1 MLKVSILSPDK
12 KIFEGNANL
21 VEVPGEKGRF
31 QMLVNHAPIVSSLVK
46 GFIRIIE
53 NNNSETKF
61 EIESGVVECA
71 NNEIIILI
79 EK

>member
-1 MLKVSILSPDK
+1 MLKVSILSTEK
-12 KIFEGNANL
+12 KIFEGEANL

-46 GFIRIIE
+46 GIVRIIE
-53 NNNSETKF
+53 TNNTETKF
-61 EIESGVVECA
+61 DVESGVIECA

>member
-1 MLKVSILSPDK
+1 MLKVSILSPEK
-12 KIFEGNANL
+12 KIFEGEANL

-46 GFIRIIE
+46 GIVRIIE
-53 NNNSETKF
+53 TNNTETKF
-61 EIESGVVECA
+61 DVESGVIECA

>member
-1 MLKVSILSPDK
+1 MLKVSILSPEK
-12 KIFEGNANL
+12 KIFEGEANL

-31 QMLVNHAPIVSSLVK
+31 QMLINHAPIVSSLVK
-46 GFIRIIE
+46 GVVRIIE
-53 NNNSETKF
+53 TNNKETKF
-61 EIESGVVECA
+61 DIESGVVECA